1 MRRAAT
7 LAAAALALAGLGA
20 RADAASLVLAPRER
34 EEAVR
39 AGQRSVTSETFGGEW
54 RVLNGSGESV
64 TVITPFH
71 RLALAARHAAFR
83 NESLKPSDANRALG
97 EVKDTLMLWVH
108 LYGSQEDFARY
119 LRPRLVLGDREI
131 GPAMVQNERTAVRQD
146 TGRYLARC
154 VYWFPV
160 KELTGRASPALVVR
174 DPEDRLV
181 ARFSIDLGKMR

>member
-1 MRRAAT
+1 MT
-7 LAAAALALAGLGA
+7 LAAALALAGLGA

-83 NESLKPSDANRALG
+83 NESLKPADANRALA
-97 EVKDTLMLWVH
+97 EVKATLMLWVH